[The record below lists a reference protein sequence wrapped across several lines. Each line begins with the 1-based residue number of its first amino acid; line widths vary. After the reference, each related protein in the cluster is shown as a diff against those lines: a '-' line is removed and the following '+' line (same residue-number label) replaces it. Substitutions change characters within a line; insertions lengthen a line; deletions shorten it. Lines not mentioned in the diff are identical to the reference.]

1 MLAYLVELVLFR
13 ETIVGLVEMSEMF
26 VTLDLRPQQLRKAF
40 HTIDLLSLCVCA
52 Y

>member
-13 ETIVGLVEMSEMF
+13 ENVRWAFRNVGNVQYAGPEA
-26 VTLDLRPQQLRKAF
+26 VTAPKG
-40 HTIDLLSLCVCA
+40 TIDLLSLCVCA